1 MNFKGRESTT
11 PQKFC
16 SSFFV
21 ENIII
26 FVKKCNC
33 VWKKHKIL
41 ATGLRA
47 ATWRR
52 RTWRGRRKSTG
63 SRRTGTR
70 RGQGEQEKQDRGEK
84 YSEEEYSDEKGTV
97 RSRKTGTGRRKSEVR
112 RRLTVIGRRKR
123 GGGLCREGE

>member
-1 MNFKGRESTT
+1 MDFKGRESTT
-11 PQKFC
+11 PKKFC
-16 SSFFV
+16 STYFV

-26 FVKKCNC
+26 FVKSATVCN
-33 VWKKHKIL
+33 KKHKIL

-70 RGQGEQEKQDRGEK
+70 RGQGEQEKQDREEK
-84 YSEEEYSDEKGTV
+84 STV
-97 RSRKTGTGRRKSEVR
+97 KRSTGTRR
-112 RRLTVIGRRKR
+112 
-123 GGGLCREGE
+123 GL

>member
-70 RGQGEQEKQDRGEK
+70 RGQGEQEKQDREEK
-84 YSEEEYSDEKGTV
+84 STV
-97 RSRKTGTGRRKSEVR
+97 KRSTGTRRGQGR
-112 RRLTVIGRRKR
+112 GQQQ
-123 GGGLCREGE
+123 

>member
-1 MNFKGRESTT
+1 MSFRNVNVICFLLYKTYQKLEALNLMNFKGRESTT

-16 SSFFV
+16 STFFV

-70 RGQGEQEKQDRGEK
+70 RGQGEQEKQDREEK
-84 YSEEEYSDEKGTV
+84 STV
-97 RSRKTGTGRRKSEVR
+97 KRSTGTRR
-112 RRLTVIGRRKR
+112 
-123 GGGLCREGE
+123 GL